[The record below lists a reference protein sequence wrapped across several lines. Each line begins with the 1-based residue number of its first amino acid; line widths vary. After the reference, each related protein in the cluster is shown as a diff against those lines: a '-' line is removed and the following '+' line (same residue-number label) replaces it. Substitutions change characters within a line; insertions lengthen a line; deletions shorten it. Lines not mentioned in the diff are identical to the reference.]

1 MIRPRHTTD
10 LPEKLT
16 VLERIGAAVLFALGA
31 AISVAVL
38 DGLRKATI
46 VALHWLEALS

>member
-16 VLERIGAAVLFALGA
+16 VPERIGAAVLLAFVA
-31 AISVAVL
+31 AMSVAVL
-38 DGLRKATI
+38 DGLCKATI